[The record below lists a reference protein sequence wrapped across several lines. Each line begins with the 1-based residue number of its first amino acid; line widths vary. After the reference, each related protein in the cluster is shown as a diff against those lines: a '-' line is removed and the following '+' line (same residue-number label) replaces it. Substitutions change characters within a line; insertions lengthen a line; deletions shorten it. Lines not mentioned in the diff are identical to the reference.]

1 MKSLLTCGITDPSL
15 IHQYAGAPVPTSV
28 TGGEQIEFQQ
38 HHMYPP
44 PQSPTPSNY
53 SAQSSR
59 PIKRSQ
65 SPYLNLY
72 QTYPYPQRRPSLMSH
87 ASYGSQDG
95 SFESDENR
103 EKGRCPNLECGK
115 LFKDLKA
122 HMLTHQNEKK
132 CPIATCD
139 YHIKGFA
146 REYDKNRHTLTHYK
160 GAMVCGFCPGS
171 GSSAEKSF
179 NRADVFKRHLTS
191 VHAVEQTPP
200 NSRKKIFGG
209 VNAGKKLAGY
219 APDATGKCSA
229 CSVMFQNAQEFYEH
243 LDDCVLRIVQQE
255 DPSEAINAQRLAEV
269 ENDPAVHE
277 TLGGRPNQPAP
288 PAAPFNQQNL
298 PNQFVNGAQTGQQ
311 QQQQQQQQQSQMMA
325 PQQQMM
331 IRQRMAQMLGQQG
344 RALNLPSGIIPN
356 EQQAINQIDHLVVPE
371 SLLTTNPI
379 LRQAPPEVK
388 RWGELN
394 LTSPSM
400 YNESPDYD
408 PYETS
413 PMFHNTD
420 LDPAIS
426 DPLLPLFPDDNAV
439 EPSPVDQSPLQPSE
453 ELRNN
458 QHRRL
463 TPQQFQQFQGQNQA
477 GQTKALQNYTTGL
490 AQHQQSQMPN
500 NKGMPNPGGPQ
511 GQGSSLMTQGQDG
524 SQIATYYNA
533 VEMSAYG
540 MRPSTGG
547 QPNSGGNHALQDYQM
562 QLMLLEQQNK
572 KRLMMARQEQDS
584 MGDMPR
590 DGPGPNGQPFQG
602 ASPQG
607 GRTGTSPNLND
618 PMKRGTPQLN
628 AAGIPSPLSEGQGR
642 GSPGAM
648 NVMPGQMY
656 PTMAPHYC
664 KMIGM
669 EGNMVGTMPN
679 GIRPPSLYPAN
690 FNGQMNQQMN
700 MTRVQQQ
707 QQQGGVVAGPGWQPG
722 PNGAPMIQQTSQ
734 GPVPRGMGTPQ
745 QRAMP
750 PPSAPTAGAPANGRT
765 QPSSPQSAAPPTPSQ
780 ANKAAPKAKKD
791 AKQKVNFMVFKCM
804 FCGDVDINIRGIRR
818 SRRQPPAPL
827 QVLLMSQQHRLQQLQ
842 LLRSTLKAL
851 TKMVRMAV
859 DRTQLMNSQLLLRFQ
874 HLLLPLHNQTPRK
887 MHSILMIIPW
897 YVFGPSNK
905 EIAS

>member
-1 MKSLLTCGITDPSL
+1 MQLL
-15 IHQYAGAPVPTSV
+15 
-28 TGGEQIEFQQ
+28 
-38 HHMYPP
+38 
-44 PQSPTPSNY
+44 
-53 SAQSSR
+53 
-59 PIKRSQ
+59 
-65 SPYLNLY
+65 
-72 QTYPYPQRRPSLMSH
+72 
-87 ASYGSQDG
+87 
-95 SFESDENR
+95 
-103 EKGRCPNLECGK
+103 
-115 LFKDLKA
+115 
-122 HMLTHQNEKK
+122 
-132 CPIATCD
+132 
-139 YHIKGFA
+139 
-146 REYDKNRHTLTHYK
+146 
-160 GAMVCGFCPGS
+160 
-171 GSSAEKSF
+171 
-179 NRADVFKRHLTS
+179 
-191 VHAVEQTPP
+191 
-200 NSRKKIFGG
+200 
-209 VNAGKKLAGY
+209 
-219 APDATGKCSA
+219 
-229 CSVMFQNAQEFYEH
+229 
-243 LDDCVLRIVQQE
+243 
-255 DPSEAINAQRLAEV
+255 
-269 ENDPAVHE
+269 
-277 TLGGRPNQPAP
+277 
-288 PAAPFNQQNL
+288 
-298 PNQFVNGAQTGQQ
+298 QQ
-311 QQQQQQQQQSQMMA
+311 QQQQQQHQK
-325 PQQQMM
+325 QQQM
-331 IRQRMAQMLGQQG
+331 QRDGSDLDGSRRPQSPGSAENAPSPLKQPRLEGAPFNGQQG
-344 RALNLPSGIIPN
+344 MMPNGRGQPQGIPGQQVGPANSAMYTTQMLLQSGIN
-356 EQQAINQIDHLVVPE
+356 QQTSSPLNNFGLYHQAYSTPAKGVSPKDLVVRDP
-371 SLLTTNPI
+371 SFSTPNST
-379 LRQAPPEVK
+379 AFT
-388 RWGELN
+388 N

-413 PMFHNTD
+413 PMFHDTD

-426 DPLLPLFPDDNAV
+426 DPWLPLFPDDNAV

-453 ELRNN
+453 ELEVSEHLRNN

-511 GQGSSLMTQGQDG
+511 GQGSPLMTQGQDG
-524 SQIATYYNA
+524 GQIATYYNA
-533 VEMSAYG
+533 GEMSANG
-540 MRPSTGG
+540 MQPGTGG

-584 MGDMPR
+584 MGGMPR

-628 AAGIPSPLSEGQGR
+628 AAGIPSPLPEGQGR
-642 GSPGAM
+642 GSPGSM
-648 NVMPGQMY
+648 NFMPGQMD
-656 PTMAPHYC
+656 PTMAPHYY
-664 KMIGM
+664 KMNGM

-690 FNGQMNQQMN
+690 FNGQMNQQMD

-707 QQQGGVVAGPGWQPG
+707 QQQGGVGAGPGWQPG
-722 PNGAPMIQQTSQ
+722 PNSAPMIQQTSQ
-734 GPVPRGMGTPQ
+734 GPVPQGMGTPQ

-791 AKQKVNFMVFKCM
+791 AKPKVNFMVFKCM
-804 FCGDVDINIRGIRR
+804 FCGDVDINISGIRR

-827 QVLLMSQQHRLQQLQ
+827 QLLLMSQQHRLRQLQ

-851 TKMVRMAV
+851 TKIVRMAV
-859 DRTQLMNSQLLLRFQ
+859 ERTQLMNSQLLLRFQ